1 MAEAV
6 ADISAADIRRA
17 AMDLLAR
24 REHSYRELGQK
35 LTLRF
40 PGSNLIY
47 TELNRL
53 RDEKLQSDRR
63 FAEAY
68 LHSRSQRLYG
78 PSRIKAELR
87 ERGIANDIIA
97 AVSAEADIDWSAN
110 KRQLLQNKFGG
121 QSAVDFSAIDFKE
134 RGKRLRFLQY
144 RGFSTEF
151 GSDDD
156 L

>member
-1 MAEAV
+1 
-6 ADISAADIRRA
+6 
-17 AMDLLAR
+17 MDLLAR
-24 REHSYRELGQK
+24 REHSYRELVQK

-40 PGSNLIY
+40 PGSDLIY

-53 RDEKLQSDRR
+53 RDEKLQNDRR

-87 ERGIANDIIA
+87 ERGIADDIIA
-97 AVSAEADIDWSAN
+97 AVFAEADIDWSAN
-110 KRQLLQNKFGG
+110 KQQLLQNKFGA
-121 QSAVDFSAIDFKE
+121 QSAVEFSTIDFKE
-134 RGKRLRFLQY
+134 RAKRLRFLQY
-144 RGFSTEF
+144 RGFSTNL
-151 GSDDD
+151 GTDAD